1 MLVSGQERRHRL
13 TGSMGNQRVAQE
25 VKDRALL
32 LETGFEHGQDAFHKP
47 AAQVRM
53 SAVRRAPVSI
63 F

>member
-1 MLVSGQERRHRL
+1 
-13 TGSMGNQRVAQE
+13 MGNQRVAQE